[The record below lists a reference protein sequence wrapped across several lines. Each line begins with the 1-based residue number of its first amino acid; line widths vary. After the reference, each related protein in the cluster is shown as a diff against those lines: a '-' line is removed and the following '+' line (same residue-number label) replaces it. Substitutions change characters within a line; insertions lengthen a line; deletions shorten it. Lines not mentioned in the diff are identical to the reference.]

1 MRGVIR
7 GDGPSG
13 SFVYSG
19 KTVMGRSLEDI
30 SLFSEGI
37 KMLSKIPIDLGKI
50 KKDALNKE
58 ILRSAI
64 IAELDA
70 INLYEQ
76 MAEITS
82 NAKIRRALLDIAKEE
97 KTHVGEFQTLLL
109 IEDREQVHELE
120 EGKKEVRELLARK

>member
-19 KTVMGRSLEDI
+19 KAVMGRSLEDI

>member
-1 MRGVIR
+1 
-7 GDGPSG
+7 
-13 SFVYSG
+13 
-19 KTVMGRSLEDI
+19 
-30 SLFSEGI
+30 
-37 KMLSKIPIDLGKI
+37 MLSKIPIDLGRI

-76 MAEITS
+76 MAEMTP
-82 NAKIRRALLDIAKEE
+82 NAKIKKVLLDIAKEE

-109 IEDREQVHELE
+109 TEDREQAHELE
-120 EGKKEVRELLARK
+120 EGNKEVRELLAPKKSS